1 MLTQKLT
8 IIPVVELDM
17 YEQVRQY
24 PKLRIHN
31 EP

>member
-8 IIPVVELDM
+8 IIPVVEPDM

-24 PKLRIHN
+24 PKLQIHN